1 MNSAWDGS
9 TVLKRAA
16 GTGCAGMVMVRRLL
30 EAGAAVD
37 ATADS
42 ADLAPLMFAA
52 YMYHGHEAVVR
63 VLLGAGASVCKATSE
78 DIRDGARVLLSKGS
92 TSLSIAEVRGHA
104 ALW

>member
-1 MNSAWDGS
+1 MGRP

-52 YMYHGHEAVVR
+52 YMYHGHEAVVSYACCLAR
-63 VLLGAGASVCKATSE
+63 GRRCARRPARIYATEQECSCPKVPHYPSP
-78 DIRDGARVLLSKGS
+78 R
-92 TSLSIAEVRGHA
+92 
-104 ALW
+104 